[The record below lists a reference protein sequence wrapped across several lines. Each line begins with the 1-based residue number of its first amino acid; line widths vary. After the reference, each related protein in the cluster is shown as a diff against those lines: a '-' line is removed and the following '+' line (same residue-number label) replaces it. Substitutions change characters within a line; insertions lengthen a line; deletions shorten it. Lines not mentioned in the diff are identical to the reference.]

1 MIFGIKLLG
10 SFLMAAVYSF
20 LKYYAT
26 DRPAVATL
34 KIYISGFDR
43 LCATH
48 FWPFFGFW
56 SIHWEPLGDI
66 NLPIV
71 VLSCSNK

>member
-1 MIFGIKLLG
+1 VGDFWHQVARFVSNGSSLL
-10 SFLMAAVYSF
+10 F
-20 LKYYAT
+20 KYYAT

-48 FWPFFGFW
+48 FLTLLHPSLGFDPY
-56 SIHWEPLGDI
+56 IGDHWAISTYQTL
-66 NLPIV
+66 
-71 VLSCSNK
+71 C